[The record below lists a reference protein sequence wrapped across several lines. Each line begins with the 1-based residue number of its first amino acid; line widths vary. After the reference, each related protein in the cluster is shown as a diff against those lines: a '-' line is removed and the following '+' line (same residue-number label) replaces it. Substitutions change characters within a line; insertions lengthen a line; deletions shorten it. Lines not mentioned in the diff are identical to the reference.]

1 MEKEVWRE
9 ELRLSFPSA
18 HRVSRNRYIRL
29 RHFHSIRNAITGFDS
44 LICEGTKMT
53 KCNRKKQLLGKS
65 IRNVRMR
72 RNMTQREL
80 ANAIEGIGESAL
92 RSYELG
98 ERSPKQDALERI
110 AKALDVAPACFDT
123 YGIERYDELVH
134 ALFLLE
140 DRFGIEPC
148 ADGSIRFTDEAIQSC
163 VCTWRDWKEFLEEG
177 KITREEYE
185 DRKDGLVG

>member
-1 MEKEVWRE
+1 
-9 ELRLSFPSA
+9 
-18 HRVSRNRYIRL
+18 
-29 RHFHSIRNAITGFDS
+29 
-44 LICEGTKMT
+44 MT

-110 AKALDVAPACFDT
+110 AKALDVAERTKISPN
-123 YGIERYDELVH
+123 GIGSAASGMAGGYHWEY
-134 ALFLLE
+134 
-140 DRFGIEPC
+140 
-148 ADGSIRFTDEAIQSC
+148 ADD
-163 VCTWRDWKEFLEEG
+163 
-177 KITREEYE
+177 
-185 DRKDGLVG
+185 

>member
-1 MEKEVWRE
+1 MSEPK
-9 ELRLSFPSA
+9 
-18 HRVSRNRYIRL
+18 
-29 RHFHSIRNAITGFDS
+29 HSNV
-44 LICEGTKMT
+44 
-53 KCNRKKQLLGKS
+53 LLGKS
-65 IRNVRMR
+65 IREIRLR
-72 RNMTQREL
+72 RGLTQREGSE
-80 ANAIEGIGESAL
+80 AIGGISESAL

-98 ERSPKQDALERI
+98 ERRPKQNTLERI
-110 AKALDVAPACFDT
+110 AETLDVAPACFDT

-163 VCTWRDWKEFLEEG
+163 VCTWRDWKEFLENG

-185 DRKDGLVG
+185 NRKDSFLR

>member
-1 MEKEVWRE
+1 MME
-9 ELRLSFPSA
+9 
-18 HRVSRNRYIRL
+18 
-29 RHFHSIRNAITGFDS
+29 
-44 LICEGTKMT
+44 
-53 KCNRKKQLLGKS
+53 CNRKKRLLGKS
-65 IRNVRMR
+65 IRKIRMR
-72 RNMTQREL
+72 RNMTQRAL
-80 ANAIEGIGESAL
+80 AKATDGISESAL

-185 DRKDGLVG
+185 DRKDGSMR

>member
-1 MEKEVWRE
+1 
-9 ELRLSFPSA
+9 
-18 HRVSRNRYIRL
+18 
-29 RHFHSIRNAITGFDS
+29 
-44 LICEGTKMT
+44 MT

-148 ADGSIRFTDEAIQSC
+148 ADGSIRFTDEAIQSY

>member
-1 MEKEVWRE
+1 
-9 ELRLSFPSA
+9 
-18 HRVSRNRYIRL
+18 
-29 RHFHSIRNAITGFDS
+29 
-44 LICEGTKMT
+44 MT

-92 RSYELG
+92 
-98 ERSPKQDALERI
+98 RSPKQDALERI

-148 ADGSIRFTDEAIQSC
+148 ADGSIRFTNEAIQSC
-163 VCTWRDWKEFLEEG
+163 VCTWRSWKEFLEEG

-185 DRKDGLVG
+185 DKKDGLVG

>member
-1 MEKEVWRE
+1 MSEPK
-9 ELRLSFPSA
+9 
-18 HRVSRNRYIRL
+18 
-29 RHFHSIRNAITGFDS
+29 HSNV
-44 LICEGTKMT
+44 
-53 KCNRKKQLLGKS
+53 LLGKS
-65 IRNVRMR
+65 IREIRLR
-72 RNMTQREL
+72 RGLTRREVSE
-80 ANAIEGIGESAL
+80 AIGGISESAL

-98 ERSPKQDALERI
+98 ERRPKQNTLERI
-110 AKALDVAPACFDT
+110 AETLDVAPACFDT

-163 VCTWRDWKEFLEEG
+163 VCTWRDWKEFLEKG

-185 DRKDGLVG
+185 NRKDSFLR

>member
-1 MEKEVWRE
+1 MSEPK
-9 ELRLSFPSA
+9 
-18 HRVSRNRYIRL
+18 
-29 RHFHSIRNAITGFDS
+29 HSNV
-44 LICEGTKMT
+44 
-53 KCNRKKQLLGKS
+53 LLGKS
-65 IRNVRMR
+65 IREIRLR
-72 RNMTQREL
+72 RGLTQREVSE
-80 ANAIEGIGESAL
+80 AIGGISESAL

-98 ERSPKQDALERI
+98 ERRPKQNTLERI

-123 YGIERYDELVH
+123 YGIERYDELMH

-163 VCTWRDWKEFLEEG
+163 VCTWRDWKEFLEKG

-185 DRKDGLVG
+185 NRKDSFLR

>member
-1 MEKEVWRE
+1 MSEPK
-9 ELRLSFPSA
+9 
-18 HRVSRNRYIRL
+18 
-29 RHFHSIRNAITGFDS
+29 HSNV
-44 LICEGTKMT
+44 
-53 KCNRKKQLLGKS
+53 LLGKS
-65 IRNVRMR
+65 IREIRLR
-72 RNMTQREL
+72 RGLTQREVSE
-80 ANAIEGIGESAL
+80 AIGGISESAL

-98 ERSPKQDALERI
+98 ERRPKQNTLERI
-110 AKALDVAPACFDT
+110 AETLDVAPACFNT

-163 VCTWRDWKEFLEEG
+163 VCTWRDWKEFLEKG

-185 DRKDGLVG
+185 NRKDSFLR

>member
-1 MEKEVWRE
+1 
-9 ELRLSFPSA
+9 
-18 HRVSRNRYIRL
+18 
-29 RHFHSIRNAITGFDS
+29 
-44 LICEGTKMT
+44 MT
-53 KCNRKKQLLGKS
+53 ECNRKKQLLGKS

-72 RNMTQREL
+72 RNMTQRAL
-80 ANAIEGIGESAL
+80 AKATDGVSESAL

>member
-1 MEKEVWRE
+1 
-9 ELRLSFPSA
+9 
-18 HRVSRNRYIRL
+18 
-29 RHFHSIRNAITGFDS
+29 
-44 LICEGTKMT
+44 
-53 KCNRKKQLLGKS
+53 
-65 IRNVRMR
+65 
-72 RNMTQREL
+72 MTQREL

-148 ADGSIRFTDEAIQSC
+148 TDGSIRFTDEAIQSC

-185 DRKDGLVG
+185 DRKDGSMR

>member
-1 MEKEVWRE
+1 
-9 ELRLSFPSA
+9 
-18 HRVSRNRYIRL
+18 
-29 RHFHSIRNAITGFDS
+29 
-44 LICEGTKMT
+44 MT
-53 KCNRKKQLLGKS
+53 KRNRKKQLLGKS

-123 YGIERYDELVH
+123 YGIERYDELVR

-185 DRKDGLVG
+185 DRKDGSMR

>member
-1 MEKEVWRE
+1 
-9 ELRLSFPSA
+9 
-18 HRVSRNRYIRL
+18 
-29 RHFHSIRNAITGFDS
+29 
-44 LICEGTKMT
+44 
-53 KCNRKKQLLGKS
+53 
-65 IRNVRMR
+65 MR

-110 AKALDVAPACFDT
+110 AKALDVAPAWFDT
-123 YGIERYDELVH
+123 YGKRYDELVH

>member
-1 MEKEVWRE
+1 MIGVTRMSEPK
-9 ELRLSFPSA
+9 
-18 HRVSRNRYIRL
+18 
-29 RHFHSIRNAITGFDS
+29 HSNV
-44 LICEGTKMT
+44 
-53 KCNRKKQLLGKS
+53 LLGKS
-65 IRNVRMR
+65 IREIRLR
-72 RNMTQREL
+72 RGLTQREVSE
-80 ANAIEGIGESAL
+80 AIGGISESAL

-98 ERSPKQDALERI
+98 ERRPKQNTLERM
-110 AKALDVAPACFDT
+110 AETLDVAPACFDT

-163 VCTWRDWKEFLEEG
+163 VCTWRDWKEFLEKG

-185 DRKDGLVG
+185 NRKDSFLR

>member
-1 MEKEVWRE
+1 
-9 ELRLSFPSA
+9 
-18 HRVSRNRYIRL
+18 
-29 RHFHSIRNAITGFDS
+29 
-44 LICEGTKMT
+44 MT
-53 KCNRKKQLLGKS
+53 ECNRKKQLLGKS

-123 YGIERYDELVH
+123 YGIERFRY
-134 ALFLLE
+134 
-140 DRFGIEPC
+140 RFSCIRDGRWLPLGIC
-148 ADGSIRFTDEAIQSC
+148 R
-163 VCTWRDWKEFLEEG
+163 
-177 KITREEYE
+177 
-185 DRKDGLVG
+185 

>member
-1 MEKEVWRE
+1 
-9 ELRLSFPSA
+9 
-18 HRVSRNRYIRL
+18 
-29 RHFHSIRNAITGFDS
+29 
-44 LICEGTKMT
+44 MT

-110 AKALDVAPACFDT
+110 AKEEQAEEV
-123 YGIERYDELVH
+123 E
-134 ALFLLE
+134 
-140 DRFGIEPC
+140 
-148 ADGSIRFTDEAIQSC
+148 ADGLHRARGRVHGVPAS
-163 VCTWRDWKEFLEEG
+163 
-177 KITREEYE
+177 
-185 DRKDGLVG
+185 